1 MNDLLKKLNT
11 LVRASLN
18 DITPSLPRFER
29 EPNLDRQVADLR
41 QRINEAL
48 EHEDDLQAQVNSLHQ
63 EVLRLDAAADQAV
76 QQGRESEARQILEQL
91 KRAEQRLAF
100 AESDL
105 RTHRR
110 AVEELIGRVNLLEAA
125 VGDKKAAE
133 QPATTSAPAATSSI
147 QSTPPSPEAVA
158 QPIESTMDRISKKI
172 TEAQEKTR
180 ERIHQM
186 GDLLNAQKAS
196 EPASGAPNSD
206 TPNSK
211 SADDELGER
220 LRRLSKPE

>member
-11 LVRASLN
+11 LVRAGLN

-29 EPNLDRQVADLR
+29 EPNLDRQVSELR
-41 QRINEAL
+41 QRINESL
-48 EHEDDLQAQVNSLHQ
+48 EHEDDLQAQVNALHN
-63 EVLRLDAAADQAV
+63 EVARLDAAADQAV
-76 QQGRESEARQILEQL
+76 EQGRESEARQILAQL

-105 RTHRR
+105 RSHRR

-133 QPATTSAPAATSSI
+133 QAAASPPPPVTTDRATPETAAN
-147 QSTPPSPEAVA
+147 PA

-172 TEAQEKTR
+172 AEAQEKTR

-186 GDLLNAQKAS
+186 GDLLNAQTTPAPPSS
-196 EPASGAPNSD
+196 EPSS
-206 TPNSK
+206 TK
-211 SADDELGER
+211 SAEDELSER